1 MAKDSIQCE
10 TYQNSQRYFTMPN
23 FNDPSIRYRVRSPSD
38 QCDLVRAKLEGM
50 SRACDKQ
57 RLKREASRSDKNV
70 EELSQKISALITSE
84 YTKKD
89 FIEDFYKQNSINPN
103 LVSAITKLS
112 ETETL
117 QPRQLS
123 NLVQLALV
131 IAEREAEPLYL
142 LELILN
148 NDHQSFHQE
157 LLRQIKE
164 RDHVSEQFIQ
174 TFAEYCIDSANH
186 EDMPRDFYEL
196 LASIYNPNDREKGFR
211 SLESICHE
219 KLSEKRIEYKKLV
232 TNGYK
237 INPSDGALIVEST
250 HEDIAKLRK
259 EIIDLN
265 KFLINLYE
273 ANSECLQ
280 IQDLRNFFRT
290 NYSFPDLPKYIQA
303 GVYHFPPRPFDH
315 RLIGKACTLI
325 NDMANNQSANLTKEN
340 LVNLLTDIASNEEGS
355 SYPHELTRKLCLD
368 TLIKLGEINTVNAIS
383 ESLIKTNNLSAVYSG
398 ITHHN
403 DEDRIV
409 QLAIAEIETAAKPN
423 ILALLLITISSAKM
437 QNDNEQLKL
446 LGIKAQ
452 SIISKILSSNRLDLA
467 ASLKTIAKFRLPDI
481 DSVGI
486 ASYDSSPSNFTIQSL
501 IDTLTQVPGIAKS
514 NLSLLNIVTI
524 FSDKAI
530 LENTLHNEFLDDVL
544 SGSIQSRLDD
554 DLSPNLEA
562 TIQTVRRLKS
572 DIFVERQQ
580 RNAQYQADKTRQ
592 GLPILESISSHA
604 MTDSEIEIYYEEI
617 LKNNTEIRERF
628 RVVLAT
634 DTINDLASKN
644 LSKLLLVA
652 AKDRNDIFWTA
663 CKSGNFGNKFQAL
676 LADRDFI
683 SEATVVDLTKSFIDN
698 GSYKVE
704 TDDYYKVKL
713 LVDITYPYEPERAF
727 EFIKTHALKKLE
739 ELRTNYITS
748 LNNELRNPDA
758 LVIED
763 GEVDTNRLQVTFDSD
778 DLRTSKSKLISI
790 QNFLIIL
797 YGSFP
802 QYLQEQDM
810 VDLLKHH
817 TEVPDAPQ
825 RLDSFGLFETTT
837 LPFKKESFSK
847 LLDLIVFLVKNYKFD
862 RKTFTPLITKQIFA
876 KPDHTEETE
885 IKRLTSLQAYRRCSN
900 EAAFSRII
908 AAMLRDENPLVNTP
922 ALKYFHDLDQIVE
935 AINNELD
942 RTVNPKLLS
951 IVLSLAIK
959 DEKHT
964 IYSDPEMVRRNSE
977 PYKILLKL
985 FSKPKL
991 HRKLREAI
999 LKLPNRLEPS
1009 LKYLLKFARENEG
1022 TQVALNIYQAI
1033 NDYRL
1038 LKPISHLFTKN
1049 IA

>member
-10 TYQNSQRYFTMPN
+10 TYQNSQRYFTMPD

-57 RLKREASRSDKNV
+57 RFKREASRSDKNV
-70 EELSQKISALITSE
+70 EKLSQKISALITSE
-84 YTKKD
+84 YTKND

-117 QPRQLS
+117 QSHQLY

-174 TFAEYCIDSANH
+174 TFAEYCMDSANH

-211 SLESICHE
+211 SLESTCHE
-219 KLSEKRIEYKKLV
+219 KLSEKRTEYEKLV

-237 INPSDGALIVEST
+237 INPIDSALIVEST
-250 HEDIAKLRK
+250 HEDIVKLRK

-273 ANSECLQ
+273 ANSKYLQ
-280 IQDLRNFFRT
+280 IQDLNKFFRA
-290 NYSFPDLPKYIQA
+290 NYSFPYLPKYIQA
-303 GVYHFPPRPFDH
+303 GVYHFPPHPFDR

-325 NDMANNQSANLTKEN
+325 NDMANNTSGNLSKGN
-340 LVNLLTDIASNEEGS
+340 LVNLLIDIASNEEGS

-383 ESLIKTNNLSAVYSG
+383 ESLIKTNNISAVYSG
-398 ITHHN
+398 ITHHS

-423 ILALLLITISSAKM
+423 ILTLLLLTISSAKM

-446 LGIKAQ
+446 LGTKAQ
-452 SIISKILSSNRLDLA
+452 GIICKILSSNRLDLA

-486 ASYDSSPSNFTIQSL
+486 AIYDSSPSNFTIQSL

-530 LENTLHNEFLDDVL
+530 LENALHNEFLGDVL
-544 SGSIQSRLDD
+544 RGSIRSRPDD
-554 DLSPNLEA
+554 DLSQNLES
-562 TIQTVRRLKS
+562 TIQTVRKLES
-572 DIFVERQQ
+572 DILMEHQQ
-580 RNAQYQADKTRQ
+580 RNAQYQADRQ
-592 GLPILESISSHA
+592 GEPILESISSHA

-663 CKSGNFGNKFQAL
+663 CKSENFGNKFQAL

-713 LVDITYPYEPERAF
+713 LVDITYPNEPERAF
-727 EFIKTHALKKLE
+727 EFIKTHALKRLE

-763 GEVDTNRLQVTFDSD
+763 GEVDTNRLQATFDSD
-778 DLRTSKSKLISI
+778 DLRTSKSKLMSI

-817 TEVPDAPQ
+817 TEVPDAPK
-825 RLDSFGLFETTT
+825 RLDYFGLLETTT
-837 LPFKKESFSK
+837 LPFKKESFSE

-900 EAAFSRII
+900 EAAFSRIL
-908 AAMLRDENPLVNTP
+908 AAMLRDKNPLVNTH
-922 ALKYFHDLDQIVE
+922 ALKYFHDIDQIVE

-985 FSKPKL
+985 FSKPNL

-999 LKLPNRLEPS
+999 KKLPNRLEPS